1 MAPSP
6 PAPSRAPSKTAKTS
20 GVRTATRGVTS
31 RMPGWPW
38 TPASGV
44 TRSPRPSTSAGP
56 PTRKNGTSE
65 PIIAAAFR
73 RRSASTASRAPHA
86 SRAASN
92 AAAASDEPP
101 PRPAATGIRFSS
113 RAASGGVGG
122 LPGPWPIAVARGGDR
137 AEHEVLVDRPGVA
150 ARDVQ
155 RVASACHRPGPAL
168 SRSCR
173 PSGTN
178 TEWRSWNP
186 SSRRP
191 TTARVRFELRR
202 REPDDRACDARR
214 RSCVADRPRRS
225 WPIGA
230 ERLAQ
235 REPLPDRQRLR
246 PAIGRDAGR
255 CQRGIDARERRP
267 AAGGSARCGSSCVA
281 RGRPPG
287 RAATARPPRP
297 GRAGRPRRTARP
309 R

>member
-1 MAPSP
+1 MALSP
-6 PAPSRAPSKTAKTS
+6 PAPSRAPSKMAKTS

-73 RRSASTASRAPHA
+73 RRSASTTSRAPHA
-86 SRAASN
+86 SSAASN

-101 PRPAATGIRFSS
+101 PRPAATGMRLSR

-122 LPGPWPIAVARGGDR
+122 LPGPWPTASRAAVIARSTR
-137 AEHEVLVDRPGVA
+137 F
-150 ARDVQ
+150 
-155 RVASACHRPGPAL
+155 SSIGPASPPVTCSVSRPVPPAGATL

-178 TEWRSWNP
+178 TEWRSWKP

-191 TTARVRFELRR
+191 TTARVRFSL
-202 REPDDRACDARR
+202 A
-214 RSCVADRPRRS
+214 
-225 WPIGA
+225 GA
-230 ERLAQ
+230 SLTT
-235 REPLPDRQRLR
+235 
-246 PAIGRDAGR
+246 GM
-255 CQRGIDARERRP
+255 
-267 AAGGSARCGSSCVA
+267 
-281 RGRPPG
+281 
-287 RAATARPPRP
+287 
-297 GRAGRPRRTARP
+297 
-309 R
+309 